1 MFTSKFYIRKN
12 NKHLKFMLDN
22 IGYEE
27 GVSMSEAGIR
37 PTIIVVHHGV
47 YDLMDH
53 WIVDERGFKEPHVEC
68 YNDESFYAIAA
79 IRDDTDVM
87 QLFTN
92 GDKWICSADKVFRKE
107 GYHKA
112 IPEEIIKYYSKDE
125 RKRKFSLRS
134 RV

>member
-27 GVSMSEAGIR
+27 GISMSEVGIR
-37 PTIIVVHHGV
+37 PTIIVCHHGV

-53 WIVDERGFKEPHVEC
+53 WIVDERGFKQPHKEC
-68 YNDESFYAIAA
+68 FKDDSFYAIAS
-79 IRDDTDVM
+79 IRDDSDFM
-87 QLFTN
+87 QIFTN
-92 GDKWICSADKVFRKE
+92 GTKWICSNDKIFDKE

-112 IPEEIIKYYSKDE
+112 TPEEIIKYYSKDE
-125 RKRKFSLRS
+125 RKRKFPLRG